1 MFSVFIKTNRTEL
14 EGRWEFFKY
23 GIVAIFGSQ
32 PMFLAVHTT
41 GSELTVVACS
51 GFYGRFSSSNRPI
64 FTLRQNDV
72 TQVQPR
78 KLVAKD
84 NQKNVVL
91 CCGMPESEICKQGS

>member
-51 GFYGRFSSSNRPI
+51 GFYGRFSSSNR
-64 FTLRQNDV
+64 TKQYG
-72 TQVQPR
+72 
-78 KLVAKD
+78 A
-84 NQKNVVL
+84 VL
-91 CCGMPESEICKQGS
+91 SHVLAYMGNCVS